1 VGGEPSVAAEGS
13 VGGERS
19 GEGEGILSAARPG
32 TPAAITTEPQQ
43 PALPDAAEDTSDR
56 SANGSEDTQPI
67 PANGSAD
74 ATTQTVPAAASG
86 TGQPTAGGSHPA
98 DQDATQRLEPVG
110 KPRTPKGPGREG
122 KPRT

>member
-1 VGGEPSVAAEGS
+1 

-19 GEGEGILSAARPG
+19 GEGEGILLATRPG
-32 TPAAITTEPQQ
+32 TQAAITTEPQQ
-43 PALPDAAEDTSDR
+43 PALPDAAEDAGDR
-56 SANGSEDTQPI
+56 SAKGSADATQPI

-86 TGQPTAGGSHPA
+86 TGRPTAGGSHPA

-110 KPRTPKGPGREG
+110 KPRTPKDPGREG